1 MSLDSKYKAEGSREM
16 SHETSPTTSKDYTRS
31 MSPTWWLKKKTYF
44 LFMVRELTC
53 VAVGGYALFLLVAA
67 MRLDDLH
74 AFAALL
80 DSPLLIALQ
89 IIALPMILYHSV
101 TWFNLTPKV
110 MVVWRGEERVSPI
123 LIAGANYVAW
133 FIVSIVILWIVSL
146 YR

>member
-1 MSLDSKYKAEGSREM
+1 M
-16 SHETSPTTSKDYTRS
+16 ETSKEYIRP
-31 MSPTWWLKKKTYF
+31 MPATWWLKRKTYF

-53 VAVGGYALFLLVAA
+53 VFVGGYALFLLMLA
-67 MRLDDLH
+67 MQRDDPQ

-80 DSPLLIALQ
+80 DSRLLIALQ
-89 IIALPMILYHSV
+89 IIALPMVLYHSI

-110 MVVWRGEERVSPI
+110 VVLWRGEERVSPI

-133 FIVSIVILWIVSL
+133 ILASVAVLWIASL